1 MLITTLDSIPK
12 PRVLD
17 LWPVT
22 MTMWIVRSVLSIPAY
37 VRRKQEEKRLRE
49 EMVRLKKEEEER
61 IAQELLEMGMLQN

>member
-22 MTMWIVRSVLSIPAY
+22 MTMWTVRSVLSIPAY

-49 EMVRLKKEEEER
+49 EMSRLKKEEEER